1 MGRVSRGVRLGR
13 LKRPGGDC
21 GGAQRDKDPGVLAGD
36 LGGAVSRRGGR
47 KGRKGVAD
55 GWGPGVGERGQRAC
69 GPGVRGGLTSGAR
82 LQAVRAGER
91 WACVGAGRWQAEGV
105 WAARGSRE
113 ELGRRG
119 GGFWAGSGGR
129 EAARGGVGL
138 GRTGERGGLRV
149 GFWVLFWV
157 FPFYFYLLSHFK
169 SKSNKG

>member
-1 MGRVSRGVRLGR
+1 MRGRARAALAGLRREAGGEQGRGADRAEWRGVAALGR
-13 LKRPGGDC
+13 GW
-21 GGAQRDKDPGVLAGD
+21 AG
-36 LGGAVSRRGGR
+36 
-47 KGRKGVAD
+47 
-55 GWGPGVGERGQRAC
+55 
-69 GPGVRGGLTSGAR
+69 
-82 LQAVRAGER
+82 
-91 WACVGAGRWQAEGV
+91 
-105 WAARGSRE
+105 
-113 ELGRRG
+113 RG

>member
-1 MGRVSRGVRLGR
+1 MEIGCRGVRLGR

-36 LGGAVSRRGGR
+36 LGGAVSRWGGR
-47 KGRKGVAD
+47 KGRKGAAD
-55 GWGPGVGERGQRAC
+55 GWGPGVGERRQRAC

-113 ELGRRG
+113 EWGGELGRPGERGRERWRRTGLGSGVGRG
-119 GGFWAGSGGR
+119 GGL
-129 EAARGGVGL
+129 VG
-138 GRTGERGGLRV
+138 
-149 GFWVLFWV
+149 
-157 FPFYFYLLSHFK
+157 
-169 SKSNKG
+169 

>member
-1 MGRVSRGVRLGR
+1 MGRVSRGVRLGC

-47 KGRKGVAD
+47 KVRKGAAD
-55 GWGPGVGERGQRAC
+55 GWGPGIGERGQRAC

-113 ELGRRG
+113 EWAERGKEIAGPGWVDLGRVL
-119 GGFWAGSGGR
+119 GFGWVEFGY
-129 EAARGGVGL
+129 
-138 GRTGERGGLRV
+138 
-149 GFWVLFWV
+149 GFPILFLL
-157 FPFYFYLLSHFK
+157 FYFYF
-169 SKSNKG
+169 

>member
-1 MGRVSRGVRLGR
+1 MTGGVSLSARRSARRATEAGLG
-13 LKRPGGDC
+13 C
-21 GGAQRDKDPGVLAGD
+21 
-36 LGGAVSRRGGR
+36 
-47 KGRKGVAD
+47 VAS
-55 GWGPGVGERGQRAC
+55 W
-69 GPGVRGGLTSGAR
+69 
-82 LQAVRAGER
+82 
-91 WACVGAGRWQAEGV
+91 AEGV